1 MRRRG
6 LRLPNGP
13 RGLFA
18 VEEEM
23 KAAELR
29 NKTTEELQ
37 SELQSLKENL
47 FNQRFRSILGQLEDT
62 TRIGKVRKDIARVQ
76 TVLRARASGL
86 EGQGE

>member
-1 MRRRG
+1 
-6 LRLPNGP
+6 
-13 RGLFA
+13 
-18 VEEEM
+18 M

-76 TVLRARASGL
+76 TVLRARVSGL

>member
-1 MRRRG
+1 
-6 LRLPNGP
+6 
-13 RGLFA
+13 
-18 VEEEM
+18 M

-62 TRIGKVRKDIARVQ
+62 TRVGKIRKDIARVQ
-76 TVLRARASGL
+76 TVLRVRASGL